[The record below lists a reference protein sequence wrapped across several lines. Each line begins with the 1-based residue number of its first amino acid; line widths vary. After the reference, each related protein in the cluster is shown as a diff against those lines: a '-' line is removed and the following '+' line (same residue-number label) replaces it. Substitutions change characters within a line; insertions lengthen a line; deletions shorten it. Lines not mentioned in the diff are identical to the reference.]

1 MTFLLDKHGVIRH
14 VHPGGS
20 YVDGDP
26 AYAEMRANVER
37 LLAE

>member
-1 MTFLLDKHGVIRH
+1 MTFLLDKQGVVRQ

-20 YVDGDP
+20 YVEGDP
-26 AYAEMRANVER
+26 AYANMQATIER